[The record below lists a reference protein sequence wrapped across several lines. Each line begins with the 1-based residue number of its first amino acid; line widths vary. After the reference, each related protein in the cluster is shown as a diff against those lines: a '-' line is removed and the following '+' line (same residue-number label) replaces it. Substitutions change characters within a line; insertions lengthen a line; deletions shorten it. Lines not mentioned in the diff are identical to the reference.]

1 MLEIKNN
8 SRSFSPIIRNGWGIK
23 FSTYRDSNI
32 LLVFT
37 SLHTGQTI
45 VRYFT
50 DEDSAVDYIN
60 YVIEHSPVEMI
71 QQ

>member
-8 SRSFSPIIRNGWGIK
+8 SRSFAPIVRNGWMIK
-23 FSTYRDSNI
+23 FSTHRDSNI

-37 SLHTGQTI
+37 SLHTGQTL

-50 DEDSAVDYIN
+50 DEETAVEYIN
-60 YVIEHSPVEMI
+60 YIIEHSPVEMI
-71 QQ
+71 EQ

>member
-8 SRSFSPIIRNGWGIK
+8 SRSFAPIIRNGWGIK
-23 FSTYRDSNI
+23 FSTYRDCNI

-60 YVIEHSPVEMI
+60 YVIEHNPVEMI
-71 QQ
+71 EQ

>member
-8 SRSFSPIIRNGWGIK
+8 SRSFAPIIRNGWKIK
-23 FSTYRDSNI
+23 FSTHRDSNI

-37 SLHTGQTI
+37 SLHTGQTL

-50 DEDSAVDYIN
+50 GEDEAVDYIN
-60 YVIEHSPVEMI
+60 FVISHSPVEMI
-71 QQ
+71 AQ

>member
-23 FSTYRDSNI
+23 FSTYRNNNI
-32 LLVFT
+32 LLLFT
-37 SLHTGQTI
+37 SLHTGQTL

-50 DEDSAVDYIN
+50 DEDSAVDFIN
-60 YVIEHSPVEMI
+60 YVIEHSPVELI
-71 QQ
+71 DQ

>member
-8 SRSFSPIIRNGWGIK
+8 SRSFAPIIRNGWGIK
-23 FSTYRDSNI
+23 FSTYRNNNI

-37 SLHTGQTI
+37 SLHTGQTL

-50 DEDSAVDYIN
+50 NEDNAVDYIN
-60 YVIEHSPVEMI
+60 YVIEHSPVDMI
-71 QQ
+71 DY

>member
-8 SRSFSPIIRNGWGIK
+8 SRSFATIIRNGWGIK
-23 FSTYRDSNI
+23 FSTHRDSNI
-32 LLVFT
+32 LLIFT
-37 SLHTGQTI
+37 SLHTGQTL

-60 YVIEHSPVEMI
+60 YVIEHSPVEVI
-71 QQ
+71 EQ

>member
-8 SRSFSPIIRNGWGIK
+8 SRSFAPIVRNGWLIK
-23 FSTYRDSNI
+23 FSTHRDSNI
-32 LLVFT
+32 LIVFT

-60 YVIEHSPVEMI
+60 FVIEHSPVEMI
-71 QQ
+71 EQ